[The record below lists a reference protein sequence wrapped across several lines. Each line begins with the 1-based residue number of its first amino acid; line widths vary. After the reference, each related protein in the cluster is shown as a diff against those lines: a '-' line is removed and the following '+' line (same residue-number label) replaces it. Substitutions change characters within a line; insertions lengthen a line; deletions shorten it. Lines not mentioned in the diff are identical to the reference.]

1 MSSYVEFAP
10 RPELARVVRTLW
22 VQRTGDEPYV
32 QRDLP
37 TGGVEVTFPV
47 GGRPRLTGPL
57 TGPQVDVIAP
67 RTTVVGV
74 RFHPGAVRLPVALDE
89 VVDQRIWLDEL
100 WGIAADRVAEA
111 VAGVRAERAVE
122 VVQDHLLVRQR
133 VGGGLDPLVAE
144 AVRRLMPWQP
154 VEVGV
159 LADTLAI
166 SVSQFRR
173 RCLQTVGISPK
184 SLQRTLRFQG
194 FLALAQAGGDELTR
208 MAVDVGYA
216 DHAHLCRECVR
227 LTGLTPRGLLGASA
241 GCACGHDHAASYRP
255 FLAGFMTDSFKRA
268 GVRAS

>member
-1 MSSYVEFAP
+1 M
-10 RPELARVVRTLW
+10 VRTVW
-22 VQRTGDEPYV
+22 VQRTGAEPYV

-37 TGGVEVTFPV
+37 TGGVEVIFPV

-57 TGPQVDVIAP
+57 TGPQVDVIPP

-74 RFHPGAVRLPVALDE
+74 RFHPGAVRVPVALDE
-89 VVDQRIWLDEL
+89 LVDQRVRLDEL
-100 WGIAADRVAEA
+100 WGSAADRLAEA
-111 VAGVRAERAVE
+111 IALRPDAAVSL
-122 VVQDHLLVRQR
+122 VQDHLLARYR
-133 VGGGLDPLVAE
+133 VSGGVDPLVAE
-144 AVRRLMPWQP
+144 AVRRLMPWRP

-255 FLAGFMTDSFKRA
+255 FLAGFMTDSFKRP